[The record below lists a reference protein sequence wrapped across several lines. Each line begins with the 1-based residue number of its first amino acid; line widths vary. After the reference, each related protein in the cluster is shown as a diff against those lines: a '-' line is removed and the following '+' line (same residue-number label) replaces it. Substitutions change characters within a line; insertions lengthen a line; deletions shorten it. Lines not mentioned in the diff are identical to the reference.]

1 MSRMSDLHID
11 ISEMLA
17 KGIAYSDVVDAVKL
31 EYGMSQDEAEGLVY
45 DVECQLMDES
55 IEDGR
60 FEDDGDAL
68 ASAGWGTSE
77 DYGFFDDEY

>member
-1 MSRMSDLHID
+1 MSDLHID

-17 KGIAYSDVVDAVKL
+17 KGIAFSDVVDAVKL
-31 EYGMSQDEAEGLVY
+31 EYGMPQDEAESLVY

-68 ASAGWGTSE
+68 ASAGWGTDE
-77 DYGFFDDEY
+77 DYGSYNDYE